1 MFLYRP
7 KRDKVPMT
15 YLGLV
20 LNPRLVQDL
29 NRDNIPC
36 LRSVLDIILPNPPA
50 LRSFIK
56 MMLFDPEVCPSIKG
70 GNVAGRHG
78 GGRKIYECYFE
89 TN

>member
-1 MFLYRP
+1 
-7 KRDKVPMT
+7 
-15 YLGLV
+15 
-20 LNPRLVQDL
+20 
-29 NRDNIPC
+29 
-36 LRSVLDIILPNPPA
+36 VLDIILHNPPA